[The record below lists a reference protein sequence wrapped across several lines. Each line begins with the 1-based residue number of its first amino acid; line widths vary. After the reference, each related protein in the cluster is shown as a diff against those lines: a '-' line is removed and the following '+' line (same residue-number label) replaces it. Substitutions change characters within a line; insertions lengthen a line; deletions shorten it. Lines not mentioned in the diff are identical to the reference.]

1 MRELVQE
8 RIDFF
13 KSFPF
18 FEKMPNNKIL
28 SLIPD
33 KEFKKYQ
40 NKNVIY
46 NINDRVDKIYFLMKG
61 QVEIL

>member
-8 RIDFF
+8 RINFF

-33 KEFKKYQ
+33 KEFKKY
-40 NKNVIY
+40 
-46 NINDRVDKIYFLMKG
+46 
-61 QVEIL
+61 